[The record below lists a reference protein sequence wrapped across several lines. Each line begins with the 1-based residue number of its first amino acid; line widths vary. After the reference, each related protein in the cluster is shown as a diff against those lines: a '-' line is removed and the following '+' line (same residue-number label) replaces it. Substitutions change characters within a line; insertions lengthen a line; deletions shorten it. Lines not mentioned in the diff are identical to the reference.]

1 MIDREHDLPIT
12 KQAEVLRISRGSV
25 YYLPRP
31 VPEAD
36 HAGQYNK
43 GPPRNGDPLYGRLRD
58 PRAATA
64 GRLIQTTPRGR
75 FCVAQSTLIH
85 TNPQCDADHLFA
97 PSPPTGLLGQAN
109 QSPGPF
115 LLELKTFR
123 R

>member
-1 MIDREHDLPIT
+1 MAQIRLQRPGVGALVRQRVARGMAQHVRMDL
-12 KQAEVLRISRGSV
+12 
-25 YYLPRP
+25 
-31 VPEAD
+31 
-36 HAGQYNK
+36 K
-43 GPPRNGDPLYGRLRD
+43 GHLG
-58 PRAATA
+58 RAATA

-123 R
+123 Q